1 MAAREIGELSLP
13 DALAFGLL
21 LADLTRSVCPRAA
34 ARWHGR
40 FVLAPPGIGLADSN
54 LALAAL
60 AALPGPSGETAAK
73 TLRQLANAYGLGA
86 VAQTLRSAPRVA

>member
-1 MAAREIGELSLP
+1 MAAREIGESSLP

-21 LADLTRSVCPRAA
+21 LAEFDPERCPRAA
-34 ARWHGR
+34 ALWHSR

-86 VAQTLRSAPRVA
+86 ARGLIG